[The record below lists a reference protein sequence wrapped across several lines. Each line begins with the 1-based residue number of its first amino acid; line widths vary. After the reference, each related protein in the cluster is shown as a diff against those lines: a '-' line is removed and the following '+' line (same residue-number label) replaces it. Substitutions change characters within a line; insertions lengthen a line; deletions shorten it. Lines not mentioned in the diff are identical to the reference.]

1 MESLRNAEILK
12 RDVLTR
18 LEATE
23 SVAGKPAPDSDGDF
37 KKLYTGFFDVV
48 SPVGTNELF
57 VDPDPVRWM
66 ETYFRIPETPDHL
79 LQLGEYQKACL
90 RQALM
95 RDENGLFKYSL
106 ILWSD
111 CKKSIKS
118 TVAAAVALWMAWNTP
133 WGSIK
138 VIAND
143 LKQADSRVAFYI
155 RRCIELNR
163 QMHDLCIVKPSGY
176 TIKFP
181 NNAMIEAIPVDPQ
194 GEAGG
199 NDDMVIYSELWG
211 AASKAIMK
219 LWTETTLSPTKFGK
233 SFRWIETYA
242 GYVGEAPI
250 LEQLYETAVTNGID
264 FPWVNDFDPPIEASE
279 APESRI
285 FALWNTVP
293 RLPWQTPEY
302 YCLPLP
308 KKETDLMVLT
318 NQGWKT
324 AESISL
330 LDQLCTRNSSG
341 VIEYQFPERIFRG
354 DYSGG
359 KLLRLKQSKAD
370 LVMTPNHRVFGAFAN
385 HTRKVKEM
393 LSSPFEYEYREARE
407 AAKAQVGWI
416 PGDGNWQHAPMED
429 VEIEGEVYKAD
440 DFVEFMAWY
449 LSEGY
454 MYYDT
459 WHGRRYASVVG
470 ISQDRDKNQDKYL
483 RILGLVERMG
493 LKPVKDKSGIRI
505 CNARL
510 ARYVAKFGK
519 SHEKYIPR
527 FILDGCSREQLKIFL
542 SAYLA
547 GDGTKKKQ
555 GRDAWM
561 VYTNSDQMALD
572 LMEIA
577 FKVGYRP
584 TRLGS
589 YSSAPEKGRKPIH
602 HISIN
607 TSHIGWYAS
616 GKKRNNW
623 SEFEAD
629 AGTEVWCPTLPNGN
643 FYVMQNGVCYWTG
656 NSQEEAVLSP
666 IEFSR
671 VHRNQWVTS
680 ENVFVPIE
688 WWDACKD
695 LEQPKMYVDQPVI
708 LAVDA
713 AVSNDSFG
721 IVAVTGR
728 DDDAGT
734 LDVRFAEAW
743 KPPKHGKIDFTKP
756 EAALRL
762 LIQEWNV
769 VEVCYDEYQLADMA
783 NKFTKDMLAHM
794 HPFNQQKPRL
804 IADKQLQDMIRE
816 RRVKHNGSLL
826 LRDHIFNANGRTEG
840 EDKLR
845 IVKRSHALKIDLAVC
860 LSMASARA
868 RYWRL

>member
-1 MESLRNAEILK
+1 
-12 RDVLTR
+12 
-18 LEATE
+18 
-23 SVAGKPAPDSDGDF
+23 
-37 KKLYTGFFDVV
+37 
-48 SPVGTNELF
+48 
-57 VDPDPVRWM
+57 M
-66 ETYFRIPETPDHL
+66 ETYFRIPETPDHM

-90 RQALM
+90 RQALS
-95 RDENGLFKYSL
+95 RDENGLFNYSL

-111 CKKSIKS
+111 IKKSIKS

-250 LEQLYETAVTNGID
+250 LEQLYETAVTNGAD

-279 APESRI
+279 AKESRI
-285 FALWNTVP
+285 FALWNTTP

-302 YCLPLP
+302 Y
-308 KKETDLMVLT
+308 
-318 NQGWKT
+318 
-324 AESISL
+324 
-330 LDQLCTRNSSG
+330 
-341 VIEYQFPERIFRG
+341 
-354 DYSGG
+354 
-359 KLLRLKQSKAD
+359 
-370 LVMTPNHRVFGAFAN
+370 
-385 HTRKVKEM
+385 
-393 LSSPFEYEYREARE
+393 
-407 AAKAQVGWI
+407 AQ
-416 PGDGNWQHAPMED
+416 
-429 VEIEGEVYKAD
+429 EV
-440 DFVEFMAWY
+440 
-449 LSEGY
+449 
-454 MYYDT
+454 
-459 WHGRRYASVVG
+459 
-470 ISQDRDKNQDKYL
+470 
-483 RILGLVERMG
+483 
-493 LKPVKDKSGIRI
+493 
-505 CNARL
+505 
-510 ARYVAKFGK
+510 
-519 SHEKYIPR
+519 
-527 FILDGCSREQLKIFL
+527 
-542 SAYLA
+542 
-547 GDGTKKKQ
+547 
-555 GRDAWM
+555 
-561 VYTNSDQMALD
+561 
-572 LMEIA
+572 
-577 FKVGYRP
+577 
-584 TRLGS
+584 
-589 YSSAPEKGRKPIH
+589 
-602 HISIN
+602 
-607 TSHIGWYAS
+607 
-616 GKKRNNW
+616 
-623 SEFEAD
+623 
-629 AGTEVWCPTLPNGN
+629 
-643 FYVMQNGVCYWTG
+643 
-656 NSQEEAVLSP
+656 AVLSP

-688 WWDACKD
+688 WWDACRD
-695 LEQPKMYVDQPVI
+695 LDQPKMYKDQPVI

-728 DDDAGT
+728 DDEAGT

-762 LIQEWNV
+762 LVQEWNV
-769 VEVCYDEYQLADMA
+769 VEICYDEYQLADMA